1 MSPHPNRKLIMAIK
15 LRNPRRAEF
24 NMASMSD
31 LVFLLLIF
39 FMLTST
45 LVAPNAIK
53 LLLPS
58 SESST
63 MARQTTTVYINEE
76 NDIFLEEVPVD
87 LEALQSGLVSCTW
100 QGQAG
105 RFCSVESRPNSTCT
119 VYRECNR
126 CSKHNKQHITNPSQ
140 GYSGYSAAQIIWKN
154 VKNITTKHC

>member
-1 MSPHPNRKLIMAIK
+1 MAIK

-58 SESST
+58 SESRT
-63 MARQTTTVYINEE
+63 MARQTITVYINAD
-76 NDIFLEEVPVD
+76 NQIFLETTPVDVDALQNGLLTALQNQTEGSVVLRADQSVPVQYIVSVID
-87 LEALQSGLVSCTW
+87 VVNNINNMTEARHKVILATQP
-100 QGQAG
+100 Q
-105 RFCSVESRPNSTCT
+105 R
-119 VYRECNR
+119 
-126 CSKHNKQHITNPSQ
+126 
-140 GYSGYSAAQIIWKN
+140 
-154 VKNITTKHC
+154 